1 MQTTRRGALALGA
14 IGLLAQGA
22 AAQSR
27 WPERPITIIV
37 PGAPGGGGDFT
48 ARVLAEP
55 LGAALG
61 QSVVVENRAG
71 AAGNIAATAV
81 ANARPDGYT
90 LLLAYSGTHV
100 ANPALFSNLAWDP
113 IRSFAPV
120 ARVLT
125 APHVIVV
132 RKDMP
137 AQNLAE
143 LVDYAKRNPG
153 RLNYASSG
161 IGTIQH
167 IGGEQLAHM
176 TGTRMVHVPY
186 RGAGPAMND
195 IVAGRMDMIITT
207 PPAVVGMVQQGAVR
221 ALAIA
226 STQRHPMMPDVPTTA
241 EAGLPGFELDAW
253 FGIYAPAGTP
263 DAAVQRLAEAIRG
276 VVATEAFRR
285 RALESGTQV
294 AFMGPEELAAFTRTE
309 LTFWSGVIE
318 RLGIK
323 LE

>member
-1 MQTTRRGALALGA
+1 MQTTRRGTLALGA
-14 IGLLAQGA
+14 IGLLARDA
-22 AAQSR
+22 AAQAR

-48 ARVLAEP
+48 ARALAEP

-100 ANPALFSNLAWDP
+100 ANPALFRSLAWDP

-137 AQNLAE
+137 AQTLAE

-153 RLNYASSG
+153 RVNYASSG

-167 IGGEQLAHM
+167 IGGEQLSHLI
-176 TGTRMVHVPY
+176 GVPMVHVPY

-207 PPAVVGMVQQGAVR
+207 PPAVVGMVQQGQVR

-263 DAAVQRLAEAIRG
+263 EAAVQRLAEAIQG

-294 AFMGPEELAAFTRTE
+294 AFMGPAELAAFTRTE

>member
-1 MQTTRRGALALGA
+1 MHSTRRGALALGGL
-14 IGLLAQGA
+14 GLLAGGA
-22 AAQSR
+22 AAQTR
-27 WPERPITIIV
+27 WPERAVTIIV

-55 LGAALG
+55 LSAALG

-100 ANPALFSNLAWDP
+100 ANPALFRSLAWDP
-113 IRSFAPV
+113 IRSFTPV
-120 ARVLT
+120 ARILT
-125 APHVIVV
+125 APHVLVV
-132 RKDMP
+132 RKNFP
-137 AQNLAE
+137 ARNLAE
-143 LVDYAKRNPG
+143 LIEHAKRNPG
-153 RLNYASSG
+153 KLNYASSG

-167 IGGEQLAHM
+167 IGGEQLATL
-176 TGTRMVHVPY
+176 TGTQMVHVPY

-195 IVAGRMDMIITT
+195 IVAGTMDMIITT
-207 PPAVVGMVQQGAVR
+207 PPAVVGMVQQGTVR

-263 DAAVQRLAEAIRG
+263 DAAVQRLAEAIQG